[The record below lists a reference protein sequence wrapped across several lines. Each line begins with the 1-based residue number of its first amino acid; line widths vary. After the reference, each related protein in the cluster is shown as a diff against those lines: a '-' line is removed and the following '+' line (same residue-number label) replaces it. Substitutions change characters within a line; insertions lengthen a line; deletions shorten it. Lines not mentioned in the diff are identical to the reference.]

1 MTRRTVFGLA
11 AGLMATL
18 AAGVGALAYSAH
30 GGGRQAIMRRVVSA
44 AIDDALD
51 QASVTP
57 EQRTAIYAARDRV
70 YAAVDGARTQRRA
83 HLDEALQLFETDQP
97 DPTRVEALHQQGEA
111 ERQRIR
117 DAVHGAIVET
127 HGVLTLAQRKAIAD
141 YVRAHR
147 FNHWH

>member
-1 MTRRTVFGLA
+1 MTRRTLIGLT

-18 AAGVGALAYSAH
+18 AAGVGAVAYGAH
-30 GGGRQAIMRRVVSA
+30 GGGRHAIMRRMVSA

-51 QASVTP
+51 GANVTA

-70 YAAVDGARTQRRA
+70 FSAVDAARTQRRA
-83 HLDEALQLFETDQP
+83 HLEEALRLFEADRP
-97 DPTRVEALHQQGEA
+97 DTAQIEALHRQGEA

-117 DAVHGAIVET
+117 DAVHEAIVEA
-127 HGVLTLAQRKAIAD
+127 HSVLTPDQRKVIAD

-147 FNHWH
+147 LSRWH